1 MTRDGDRDTQ
11 SRLEMKKEEKELCD
25 QNDRRRT
32 VNPMIIKEQGRR
44 QTRQKKKC
52 YRCGIARFC
61 DYTTDWYGVQLRRD
75 FGRVLW
81 RRQPWYRTNRRHE
94 QIRQIARAAKQ
105 ETPSVMK
112 SICDTLQK
120 FRPAAKQACLLSCL
134 TVRQYHG
141 DYDNESWGR
150 KIQPRLRRRVELC

>member
-44 QTRQKKKC
+44 QTRQTRQKKKC
-52 YRCGIARFC
+52 YRCERDGYHIARFC

-120 FRPAAKQACLLSCL
+120 FRPAAKQACLLSHS
-134 TVRQYHG
+134 TAI
-141 DYDNESWGR
+141 SW
-150 KIQPRLRRRVELC
+150 